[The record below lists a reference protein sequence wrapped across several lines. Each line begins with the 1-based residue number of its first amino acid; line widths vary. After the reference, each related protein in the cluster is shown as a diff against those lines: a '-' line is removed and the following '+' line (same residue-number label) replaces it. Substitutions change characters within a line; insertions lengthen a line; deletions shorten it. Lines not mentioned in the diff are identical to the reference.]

1 MAYFQYL
8 PKLRYPSLSKK
19 SDDYEYQTVTNLFRR
34 GKVRDD
40 VFNESILFNKY
51 KIEGDDRPDN
61 VAYKVYNDSDLDW
74 IVLLSNNIINIRDEW
89 PMTQLS
95 FENYM
100 QEKYSTTSER
110 YALKHYET
118 SEIRDN
124 DNKLIRPSGIIVS
137 PDSYDDYSFEYFSNG
152 SVKIET
158 NTSLNP
164 VTYDEYEQRL
174 NEDKRTIYVIK
185 PKFVATVIKD
195 LEKIMK
201 YEESSQFI
209 NKNLKKTS
217 I

>member
-100 QEKYSTTSER
+100 QEKYPTTSER